1 MRKTAGML
9 NRVFLSLTLLLAAT
23 TNFAAACG
31 EPSGAPGSTLHCQV
45 TGGCGDDVCQYNVC
59 TCGSCNFCVDS
70 IYNCLVLFD
79 CCTYDCNNQ
88 G

>member
-1 MRKTAGML
+1 
-9 NRVFLSLTLLLAAT
+9 
-23 TNFAAACG
+23 
-31 EPSGAPGSTLHCQV
+31 V